1 MSRSVRILLI
11 VFVAIIAVL
20 ATPFLIPLNTY
31 RASLEA
37 AASRALSREVHI
49 KGPLHLAIFPEIGVS
64 LSDVTIANVPGARD
78 PAMITAGEVVVG
90 ARIVPLFSG
99 RLEVTDLTLKKAAV
113 HLEVAKN
120 AATNWSFG
128 RDASGQPADASLL
141 NRIGFSHVNIDG
153 GEVTYY
159 NAVSG
164 KSAVLSDVSLGLN
177 MSYARTATLARPLT
191 LYGSLTYN
199 GEKLKID
206 GRLDN
211 FGALLSGRNT
221 GTRISIQSNIIN
233 AEFTGGFGTDGSLS
247 GALKLGARSVR
258 SFAAWLGHPLPPGNG
273 FGLVALESQ
282 FAARD
287 GVYTLYHTH
296 LAFDSMNLNGDIT
309 VDTNPEVLTLKGGV
323 TIDRV
328 NINPY
333 LAPGAHDDTV
343 AAAAAAKSA
352 QPDAPLAL
360 HGLKTVNADLTL
372 VIGGLVL
379 PQVKLDQAVVK
390 VTLNGGVLKA
400 DMTSI
405 TAYGGTG
412 KGSLTV
418 DASGE
423 VPTFRHELDIAK
435 IKMQPFLVEMMGV
448 NRITGIG
455 TVKFDLTSRG
465 ETVKAIVKDLNGKGE
480 VRIAD
485 GNISG
490 VDLAAVGRVIQT
502 VLTGEVLGNV
512 TGAGAKTPFVGL
524 GASFTIHNGIMQSDD
539 ILLDSSAVQMNG
551 HGTVDLS
558 ARTLEFHFEPKAAK
572 GIPMLRLADIGAPFY
587 VKGPWDKPSYGP
599 DVRNLAKSIAQK
611 LGDGATMPLDVL
623 TRPGLSLKSILGT
636 EKRPNK

>member
-11 VFVAIIAVL
+11 VFAAIIAVL

-37 AASRALSREVHI
+37 AATKALSREVHI
-49 KGPLHLAIFPEIGVS
+49 KGPLHLAIYPEIGVS

-90 ARIVPLFSG
+90 ALIVPLFSG
-99 RLEVTDLTLKKAAV
+99 RLEVTDLILKKAAV
-113 HLEVAKN
+113 HLEVSKN

-141 NRIGFSHVNIDG
+141 NRIGFSHINIDQ

-199 GEKLKID
+199 GEKLRID

-247 GALKLGARSVR
+247 GALKLGAHSVR
-258 SFAAWLGHPLPPGNG
+258 SLAAWLGHPLPPGNG

-282 FAARD
+282 FAARE

-309 VDTNPEVLTLKGGV
+309 LDTNPEVLTLKGGV

-333 LAPGAHDDTV
+333 LAPGANDDTV

-360 HGLKTVNADLTL
+360 HGLKTVDADLTL
-372 VIGGLVL
+372 VVGTLVL
-379 PQVKLDQAVVK
+379 PQVKLDQAIVK
-390 VTLNGGVLKA
+390 VALNGGVLKA

-405 TAYGGTG
+405 SAYGGSGT
-412 KGSLTV
+412 GSLTV
-418 DASGE
+418 DASGD
-423 VPTFRHELDIAK
+423 VATFHHALEISK
-435 IKMQPFLVEMMGV
+435 VKMQPFLVEMMGV
-448 NRITGIG
+448 NRITGTG
-455 TVKFDLTSRG
+455 SVKFDLSSRG

-480 VRIAD
+480 IRVAD

-490 VDLAAVGRVIQT
+490 VDLDAVGHVVQS
-502 VLTGEVLGNV
+502 VLTGEVLNNV
-512 TGAGAKTPFVGL
+512 TGGNAKTPFGKL
-524 GASFTIHNGIMQSDD
+524 GASFTVHNGIMHSDD
-539 ILLDSSAVQMNG
+539 IQLDSAAVVMNG
-551 HGTVDLS
+551 HGDVDLS
-558 ARTLEFHFEPKAAK
+558 ARNLEFHFEPKAAK
-572 GIPMLRLADIGAPFY
+572 GIPVLRLADIGAPFY
-587 VKGPWDKPSYGP
+587 VKGPWQKLSYGP
-599 DVRNLAKSIAQK
+599 DVRSLAKTIVQK
-611 LGDGATMPLDVL
+611 LGDDGAQGLDIL

-636 EKRPNK
+636 EKRTTK

>member
-11 VFVAIIAVL
+11 LFAVIIAVL
-20 ATPFLIPLNTY
+20 ATPFLIPFNTY

-37 AASRALSREVHI
+37 AATRALSGEVHI
-49 KGPLHLAIFPEIGVS
+49 KGPLHLAIYPEIGVS

-141 NRIGFSHVNIDG
+141 NRIGFRHVNIDG

-159 NAVSG
+159 NADSG
-164 KSAVLSDVSLGLN
+164 KGAALNDVSFELH
-177 MSYARTATLARPLT
+177 MADARTATLARPLT
-191 LYGSLTYN
+191 LDGSLTYN

-221 GTRISIQSNIIN
+221 GGRISIQSNVIN
-233 AEFTGGFGTDGSLS
+233 AEFTGGLGTDESLS
-247 GALKLGARSVR
+247 GALKLGAHSVR

-273 FGLVALESQ
+273 FGLIALEGQ

-287 GVYTLYHTH
+287 GVYSLSHTH
-296 LAFDSMNLNGDIT
+296 LAFDSMNLNGEIAI
-309 VDTNPEVLTLKGGV
+309 DTNPEILTLKGHV

-328 NINPY
+328 DINPY
-333 LAPGAHDDTV
+333 LAPGAFSDPVVV
-343 AAAAAAKSA
+343 AGAKA
-352 QPDAPLAL
+352 GQPDAPLAL

-390 VTLNGGVLKA
+390 VGLNGGVLKA

-418 DASGE
+418 DASSDML
-423 VPTFRHELDIAK
+423 TIHHELEFAK

-448 NRITGIG
+448 NRITGTG
-455 TVKFDLTSRG
+455 SVKFDLSSRG

-480 VRIAD
+480 VRVAD

-490 VDLAAVGRVIQT
+490 VDLGAVGHVVQS
-502 VLTGEVLGNV
+502 VLTGEVLNNV
-512 TGAGAKTPFVGL
+512 TGGNAKTPFGKL
-524 GASFTIHNGIMQSDD
+524 GASFTVRNGVMHSDD
-539 ILLDSSAVQMNG
+539 IQLDSPAVLMNG
-551 HGTVDLS
+551 HGDVDLS
-558 ARTLEFHFEPKAAK
+558 ARTLEFHFEPKGAN
-572 GIPMLRLADIGAPFY
+572 GIPVLRLADIGAPLY
-587 VKGPWDKPSYGP
+587 VKEPWEKLSYGP
-599 DVRNLAKSIAQK
+599 DVRNLAKTIVQK
-611 LGDGATMPLDVL
+611 LGDDGAQGLDIL

-636 EKRPNK
+636 QKRPNK

>member
-1 MSRSVRILLI
+1 MSRSVRIHLI
-11 VFVAIIAVL
+11 FFAVIFAVIIAVL

-49 KGPLHLAIFPEIGVS
+49 KGPLHLAVYPEIGVS

-78 PAMITAGEVVVG
+78 PNMVTAGQVIVG
-90 ARIVPLFSG
+90 AQIMPLFSG
-99 RLEVTDLTLKKAAV
+99 RLEVTELTLKKAAI

-128 RDASGQPADASLL
+128 RDASGQPADALLL
-141 NRIGFSHVNIDG
+141 NRIGFSHLNIDG

-199 GEKLKID
+199 GEKLRID

-247 GALKLGARSVR
+247 GALKLGAHSVR
-258 SFAAWLGHPLPPGNG
+258 SLAAWLGHPMPPGNG
-273 FGLVALESQ
+273 FGLLALESQ

-287 GVYTLYHTH
+287 GVFTLYHTH

-309 VDTNPEVLTLKGGV
+309 LDTNPEVLTLKGGV

-343 AAAAAAKSA
+343 VAAAAAKSA

-360 HGLKTVNADLTL
+360 HGLKTVDAALTL
-372 VIGGLVL
+372 V
-379 PQVKLDQAVVK
+379 
-390 VTLNGGVLKA
+390 
-400 DMTSI
+400 
-405 TAYGGTG
+405 
-412 KGSLTV
+412 
-418 DASGE
+418 
-423 VPTFRHELDIAK
+423 
-435 IKMQPFLVEMMGV
+435 
-448 NRITGIG
+448 
-455 TVKFDLTSRG
+455 
-465 ETVKAIVKDLNGKGE
+465 
-480 VRIAD
+480 
-485 GNISG
+485 
-490 VDLAAVGRVIQT
+490 
-502 VLTGEVLGNV
+502 
-512 TGAGAKTPFVGL
+512 
-524 GASFTIHNGIMQSDD
+524 
-539 ILLDSSAVQMNG
+539 
-551 HGTVDLS
+551 
-558 ARTLEFHFEPKAAK
+558 
-572 GIPMLRLADIGAPFY
+572 
-587 VKGPWDKPSYGP
+587 
-599 DVRNLAKSIAQK
+599 
-611 LGDGATMPLDVL
+611 
-623 TRPGLSLKSILGT
+623 
-636 EKRPNK
+636 

>member
-1 MSRSVRILLI
+1 MSRSLRIQLI
-11 VFVAIIAVL
+11 VFAAIIAVL

-31 RASLEA
+31 RASLES

-49 KGPLHLAIFPEIGVS
+49 KGPLHLTVYPEIGVS
-64 LSDVTIANVPGARD
+64 LSDVTIANVPGARN
-78 PAMITAGEVVVG
+78 AEMISAAQIVVG
-90 ARIVPLFSG
+90 ARIIPLFSG
-99 RLEVTDLTLKKAAV
+99 RLEVTNLTLMKPAI

-120 AATNWSFG
+120 ASSNWAFG
-128 RDASGQPADASLL
+128 RDASGQPADAAML
-141 NRIGFSHVNIDG
+141 NRIGFSHINIEE
-153 GEVTYY
+153 GEVTYD
-159 NAVSG
+159 NAASEKG
-164 KSAVLSDVSLGLN
+164 AALSDVSLTLH
-177 MSYARTATLARPLT
+177 MQDAAQATLARPLT
-191 LYGSLTYN
+191 LDGSLTYN

-221 GTRISIQSNIIN
+221 GARISIQSNVIN
-233 AEFTGGFGTDGSLS
+233 AEFTGGLGTDESLS
-247 GALKLGARSVR
+247 GALKLGAHSVR

-273 FGLVALESQ
+273 FGLIALEGQ
-282 FAARD
+282 FAARN
-287 GVYTLYHTH
+287 GVYSLSHTH
-296 LAFDSMNLNGDIT
+296 LAFDSMNLNGDIAL
-309 VDTNPEVLTLKGGV
+309 DTNQDVLTLSGHV

-328 NINPY
+328 DINPY

-343 AAAAAAKSA
+343 AAAAAAKTGH
-352 QPDAPLAL
+352 PDAPLAL

-390 VTLNGGVLKA
+390 VTLNGGVFKA

-405 TAYGGTG
+405 TAYAGTG
-412 KGSLTV
+412 KGSITV

-448 NRITGIG
+448 NRITGTG

-465 ETVKAIVKDLNGKGE
+465 ETVKAIVKDLSGKGE
-480 VRIAD
+480 VRVVD

-524 GASFTIHNGIMQSDD
+524 GSSFTIRNGIMQSDD

-599 DVRNLAKSIAQK
+599 DVRNLAKSIVQK